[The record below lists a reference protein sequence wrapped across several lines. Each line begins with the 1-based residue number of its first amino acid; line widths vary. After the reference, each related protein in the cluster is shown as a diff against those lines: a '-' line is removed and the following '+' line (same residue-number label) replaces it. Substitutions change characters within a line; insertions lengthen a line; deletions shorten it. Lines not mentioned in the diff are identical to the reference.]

1 MITAKLSAKNWL
13 ATNLAGRAKTKQPL
27 GVKRLQTVRLFA
39 LFPGEWGLRCEM
51 SNAVS
56 RIPSSTLTS
65 LLPRAL
71 NPHVAVVDLVA
82 THLTAGAG
90 AEAAGP
96 VDLTR
101 LLPFLGHDELTA
113 VVLRA
118 GYSHPLPTLRFLLA
132 LPPPL
137 VPAPPHLVFL
147 AHSLAASRL
156 FTHALDA
163 LSHLLRLHPGH
174 DALPTLLR
182 AYPVTPHPSLPGLL
196 IKALLRRA
204 RLRDAFRAALRAAA
218 AGAAPDAA
226 AFNALLAALS
236 RSGRFDELWVA
247 RAAMVR
253 AGVRPDACTFNIL
266 VAALCRGEDAERAQ
280 EFIEELEEQG
290 FEPDVVTYNTLLA
303 GYCRRGK
310 LQDALHLFD
319 VMPYRGVP
327 PDLVS
332 HTILIDGLCKVWRL
346 KDARRM
352 FDRISQSGLTP
363 DAVVYSVLITGYC
376 NEGRLKEARLLLM
389 EMVGSGLS
397 SVWFALRVVI
407 QGHVKFGKLLTCLN
421 MVAPLR
427 KYGIIIPLE
436 SYCCLIAA
444 LCEDLRPNA
453 ARSLLQWMVEDGHSP
468 NLKMYNMIVDSFCQC
483 DNLKEALNVKVEM
496 SSRVVKPDFDTYKAL
511 ITSFCRLGRSLDG
524 QSVMAEMIQSGFLPN
539 EGICAAL
546 VSGFCKEGDLN
557 RAEVF
562 VKLFA
567 LNFQIRCNN
576 SFNTLMRT
584 YCETRSTKEALA
596 LQDRM
601 LDLGFIPNSK
611 TCRYIIGGLSRT
623 LC

>member
-1 MITAKLSAKNWL
+1 
-13 ATNLAGRAKTKQPL
+13 
-27 GVKRLQTVRLFA
+27 
-39 LFPGEWGLRCEM
+39 M
-51 SNAVS
+51 SKAVS
-56 RIPSSTLTS
+56 RIPSSSLTS

-82 THLTAGAG
+82 THLTAGAD
-90 AEAAGP
+90 AEAPEP
-96 VDLTR
+96 VELAR

-118 GYSHPLPTLRFLLA
+118 GHSHPLPTLRFLLA

-137 VPAPPHLVFL
+137 VPAPPHLAFL
-147 AHSLAASRL
+147 AHSLASSRL
-156 FTHALDA
+156 FSHALDA
-163 LSHLLRLHPGH
+163 LSHLLRIHPGH

-182 AYPVTPHPSLPGLL
+182 AYPAAPHPSLPGLL
-196 IKALLRRA
+196 VKALLRRA

-236 RSGRFDELWVA
+236 RAGRFDELWAA
-247 RAAMVR
+247 RATMAR
-253 AGVRPDACTFNIL
+253 AGVRPNARTFNIL

-319 VMPYRGVP
+319 VMPYRGVL

-332 HTILIDGLCKVWRL
+332 HTILIDGFCKGTAMR
-346 KDARRM
+346 
-352 FDRISQSGLTP
+352 G
-363 DAVVYSVLITGYC
+363 
-376 NEGRLKEARLLLM
+376 E
-389 EMVGSGLS
+389 
-397 SVWFALRVVI
+397 VVI

-427 KYGIIIPLE
+427 KYGIIIPME
-436 SYCCLIAA
+436 CYSCLIGA
-444 LCEDLRPNA
+444 LCEDMRPNA

-468 NLKMYNMIVDSFCQC
+468 NQKMYHMIVDSFCQC
-483 DNLKEALNVKVEM
+483 DNLKEALDVKVEM
-496 SSRVVKPDFDTYKAL
+496 SSGNVKPDFDTYQAL
-511 ITSFCRLGRSLDG
+511 ISSLCRLGKSLDG
-524 QSVMAEMIQSGFLPN
+524 QSVMAEMMESGFQPN
-539 EGICAAL
+539 DTICAVL
-546 VSGFCKEGDLN
+546 VCGLCKEGDLN
-557 RAEVF
+557 RAELI

-567 LNFQIRCNN
+567 LDFQIHCNDSYN
-576 SFNTLMRT
+576 ALMRT
-584 YCETRSTKEALA
+584 YCETRSTAEALA

-601 LDLGFIPNSK
+601 LELGFVPNSE
-611 TCRYIIGGLSRT
+611 TCRSIISGLSRT
-623 LC
+623 LY